1 MEGTVDAMASEL
13 PMVLRLTVGSVGLLL
28 LLFGAR
34 LYNVALFGSAFVAG
48 AAGAATLCLKLGSMV
63 PALSGTGAV
72 LVCGILGG
80 AVLSG
85 LAKVAHRWML
95 VLAGGAVGLLSGIV
109 VAAEFAFLPV
119 WTPVATLLVGGLAM
133 PPLYRQ
139 LLKLIT
145 PLFGA
150 TALVW
155 ALGRMDSLAWL
166 VGLWVLGALVQV
178 RGGLGTEDDPGED
191 EA

>member
-1 MEGTVDAMASEL
+1 MEGTVDALASEL

-34 LYNVALFGSAFVAG
+34 LYNLALFGSAFVAG
-48 AAGAATLCLKLGSMV
+48 AAGTATLCVKLGSSV
-63 PALSGTGAV
+63 AALSGTGAV
-72 LVCGILGG
+72 LVCGLVGG
-80 AVLSG
+80 GVLAG

-95 VLAGGAVGLLSGIV
+95 VLAGGAVGLLSGLV
-109 VAAEFAFLPV
+109 LAAEFAALPV
-119 WTPVATLLVGGLAM
+119 WTPVATLLVGGLGM

-139 LLKLIT
+139 LLKVIT

-150 TALVW
+150 IALVW
-155 ALGRMDSLAWL
+155 SLGKMDSLAWL
-166 VGLWVLGALVQV
+166 VGLWVMGALVQV
-178 RGGLGTEDDPGED
+178 RGGLGSADESEED